1 MSNISQEDNVGK
13 PSGCFT
19 RNFRHLY
26 REQHNTFPFVS
37 NYRRTEI
44 LLDWDILTRH
54 RDVHSHLSKSNYRQD
69 VKKISQLLMNSP
81 HQNTAASRCV
91 GLFDTLP
98 TQTSFVQLWNSIS
111 RSGKI
116 RIQFSFHHIWF
127 QSTVDYSTQNIQDQD
142 RICIKFNKNK
152 KGPCIFFDRNFYL
165 PALASQKY
173 CHL

>member
-1 MSNISQEDNVGK
+1 M
-13 PSGCFT
+13 FT
-19 RNFRHLY
+19 LICQN
-26 REQHNTFPFVS
+26 Q
-37 NYRRTEI
+37 I
-44 LLDWDILTRH
+44 
-54 RDVHSHLSKSNYRQD
+54 RQD

-152 KGPCIFFDRNFYL
+152 KDLVYFWQKFL
-165 PALASQKY
+165 PSSSRQSKILPPLNTNLNILKKKY
-173 CHL
+173 FARHHEIVLRLTIICSDKRWQAAERLVDN